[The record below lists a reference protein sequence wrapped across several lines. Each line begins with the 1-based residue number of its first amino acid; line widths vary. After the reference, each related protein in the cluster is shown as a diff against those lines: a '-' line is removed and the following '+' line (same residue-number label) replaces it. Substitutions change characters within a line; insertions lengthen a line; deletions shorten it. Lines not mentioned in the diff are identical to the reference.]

1 MKHSWTKVVVVAAV
15 LASLQGAS
23 WHGAGAEPPDWLG
36 GNAAIARLAGRLP
49 AVAAD
54 NALSPAELRSHL
66 LSDTSLRVDAHDR
79 LLYVD
84 PVRPMAAD
92 GATSDTSWLDTPTP
106 PLDGTTTFELHSKP
120 GSTKVIYLD
129 FDGETISGTV
139 WNSSTR
145 GRACYTDPYNAD
157 GLAGFS
163 TSELGSIYSIW
174 KRVAEDYASFD
185 VDVTTQNPG
194 AAAITRSGSGDSSYG
209 TRALITNS
217 TTKCSN
223 RKTLYASVCSGGCGG
238 VAYVGVFDQYGSGT
252 TAHSYY
258 QPALIFQ
265 NGTGSGAKYVAEAV
279 SHEVGHNVGLSHD
292 GTSSVGYYEGHG
304 SWAPIMG
311 VGYYRAIT
319 QWSKG
324 EYAGANNTQD
334 DFVVIAANGV
344 AERADDQQ
352 GPPTP
357 LVADTPVS
365 GVISSR
371 TDVDTF
377 SVTAATGQTITA
389 TPAATSPDLDILLTL
404 TPDTGTP
411 VQNNPDSG
419 FSTGDAATGMDA
431 SITVATAGTYT
442 VTVDGVGFG
451 NPLSTGYSDYASIG
465 GYRITITGG

>member
-1 MKHSWTKVVVVAAV
+1 MATVV
-15 LASLQGAS
+15 ASLQGAS

-36 GNAAIARLAGRLP
+36 GTAAIARLTGRLP

-54 NALSPAELRSHL
+54 NALSAGELRSHL
-66 LSDTSLRVDAHDR
+66 LTDNSLRVDGGDR
-79 LLYVD
+79 LLYVE
-84 PVRPMAAD
+84 PVRPTAAG
-92 GATSDTSWLDTPTP
+92 GATSDTSWLDAPTP
-106 PLDGTTTFELHSKP
+106 PLDAVTTFGLHSKP
-120 GSTKVIYLD
+120 SSNRVIYLD
-129 FDGETISGTV
+129 FDGEKISGTA

-145 GRACYTDPYNAD
+145 NKPCYTDAYNAD
-157 GLAGFS
+157 GVTGFS
-163 TSELGSIYSIW
+163 DAELASIYSIW

-185 VDVTTQNPG
+185 VDVTTQDPG
-194 AAAITRSGSGDSSYG
+194 AAAITRLDSSDSSYG

-217 TTKCSN
+217 TTKCAN

-252 TAHSYY
+252 SAHSYY

-265 NGTGSGAKYVAEAV
+265 NGVGSGAKYVAEAV
-279 SHEVGHNVGLSHD
+279 SHEVGHNLGLSHD
-292 GTSSVGYYEGHG
+292 GTSSLGYYEGHG

-324 EYAGANNTQD
+324 EYADANNTQD

-344 AERADDQQ
+344 AGRIDDQ
-352 GPPTP
+352 PDSSPNTP
-357 LVADTPVS
+357 LIAGAPVS

-371 TDVDTF
+371 TDVDAF
-377 SVTAATGQTITA
+377 SVTVTDGQTVTITA

-404 TPDTGTP
+404 TSAS
-411 VQNNPDSG
+411 VSVSNNPDSG
-419 FSTGDAATGMDA
+419 SPSGDAAYGMGA
-431 SITVATAGTYT
+431 SITGVTAGTYT

-451 NPLSTGYSDYASIG
+451 NPLNTGYTDYASNG
-465 GYRITITGG
+465 GYTIAITSP